1 MKTLIVCI
9 SLLLC
14 FCSKGQSLA
23 LVDSINKI
31 IGPEYKIERDTAP
44 PYNLYSALDEID
56 LDGDGINE
64 IITAPTS
71 TDEEQGSRKIFVLAR
86 KNNTLIIIDSSAA
99 YEIDGRGP
107 QVQTSGLQ
115 LIVSHSFS
123 HGANSSTYQ
132 FNKQLKC
139 YLLAS
144 TSLIFVE
151 KNTPDT
157 NHILHVD
164 QEYDVTS
171 QMLTVHT
178 TISSYESDDKDH
190 EKKKT
195 LHKKLRP
202 GTALRLAAIE
212 DPVGAIDVFIG
223 PNEIYAEMTK
233 F

>member
-31 IGPEYKIERDTAP
+31 IGPEYKIERDTEP
-44 PYNLYSALDEID
+44 PYNLHNTLDEID

-115 LIVSHSFS
+115 LTISRSFS
-123 HGANSSTYQ
+123 HGASSSTYH
-132 FNKQLKC
+132 FNKLLKC
-139 YLLAS
+139 YLLVSANYRFS
-144 TSLIFVE
+144 E
-151 KNTPDT
+151 KNTPDDK
-157 NHILHVD
+157 HILDVGED
-164 QEYDVTS
+164 YDVKTE
-171 QMLTVHT
+171 MLALNA
-178 TISSYESDDKDH
+178 TISSYKDESTDG
-190 EKKKT
+190 EKKKII
-195 LHKKLRP
+195 HKPLQP
-202 GTALRLAAIE
+202 GSALRLSKIK
-212 DPVGAIDVFIG
+212 DPVDAIDVFLFDG
-223 PNEIYAEMTK
+223 PVYNELTK